1 MSDPPPALTESPR
14 RTRRRRFSPLFRRI
28 LFVNSVPLAIL
39 AGGLLYLDQYRD
51 SLIISE
57 LAALRT
63 QGEIIAAALGEAA
76 TETVTVTDE
85 RAPDATE
92 VEQLQEMSVRQILRR
107 LVEPAGIWARVYA
120 PTGELLADSRFL
132 PGSGGM
138 IEVAP
143 LPPLGDDEAWWAEV
157 AERLYDGVVGWLPRR
172 QRLPLYREFAEPRA
186 GNYQEVQR
194 ALQGEVGWGMR
205 ETEARR
211 LVLGVAVP
219 VQRFRQVLGALYLT
233 GEGSRV
239 DRALRDVRFDV
250 LRVALVS
257 LAITVLLSIYLARTI
272 ARPIRRLALA
282 ADRVRHGQGR
292 RLAALPD
299 LSRRGD
305 EIGDLSAALADMTR
319 ALWQRLD
326 AIERFAADVVHEIKN
341 PLTSLKSAVET
352 AARLNDPAQ
361 QRKLLQIIVDD
372 VSRIDRLLAD
382 IASASRLDAE
392 LSRGEAGPVDVA
404 SLLAALVDVHGATA
418 GEGAPRLE
426 LEPIVAASTKGGLG
440 KGGLGKGGLIVV
452 GIEERLGQVL
462 RNLIANAVS
471 FSPPGGTIRLS
482 ARALAGTV
490 EIAIDDEGPGIPEN
504 KLEQIFERFYSE
516 RPKSE
521 KFGTHSG
528 LGLAISRQIVEAHN
542 GTLQAFNRRDEA
554 GRVIGARF
562 VLRLPAE

>member
-1 MSDPPPALTESPR
+1 
-14 RTRRRRFSPLFRRI
+14 
-28 LFVNSVPLAIL
+28 
-39 AGGLLYLDQYRD
+39 
-51 SLIISE
+51 
-57 LAALRT
+57 
-63 QGEIIAAALGEAA
+63 
-76 TETVTVTDE
+76 
-85 RAPDATE
+85 
-92 VEQLQEMSVRQILRR
+92 
-107 LVEPAGIWARVYA
+107 
-120 PTGELLADSRFL
+120 
-132 PGSGGM
+132 
-138 IEVAP
+138 
-143 LPPLGDDEAWWAEV
+143 
-157 AERLYDGVVGWLPRR
+157 
-172 QRLPLYREFAEPRA
+172 
-186 GNYQEVQR
+186 
-194 ALQGEVGWGMR
+194 
-205 ETEARR
+205 
-211 LVLGVAVP
+211 
-219 VQRFRQVLGALYLT
+219 
-233 GEGSRV
+233 
-239 DRALRDVRFDV
+239 
-250 LRVALVS
+250 
-257 LAITVLLSIYLARTI
+257 
-272 ARPIRRLALA
+272 
-282 ADRVRHGQGR
+282 
-292 RLAALPD
+292 
-299 LSRRGD
+299 
-305 EIGDLSAALADMTR
+305 
-319 ALWQRLD
+319 
-326 AIERFAADVVHEIKN
+326 
-341 PLTSLKSAVET
+341 
-352 AARLNDPAQ
+352 
-361 QRKLLQIIVDD
+361 
-372 VSRIDRLLAD
+372 LAD

-504 KLEQIFERFYSE
+504 KLEQTFERFYSE

>member
-1 MSDPPPALTESPR
+1 MSDPPPTPTESPR

-57 LAALRT
+57 LTALKT
-63 QGEIIAAALGEAA
+63 QAEIIAAALGEAA

-85 RAPDATE
+85 GAPSATE

-143 LPPLGDDEAWWAEV
+143 LPPLGDEDEWWERA

-172 QRLPLYREFAEPRA
+172 QRLPLYREFAEPKA

-305 EIGDLSAALADMTR
+305 EIGDLSSALADMTR

-352 AARLNDPAQ
+352 AARLTDPAQ
-361 QRKLLQIIVDD
+361 QRKLLQVIVDD
-372 VSRIDRLLAD
+372 VARIDRLLAD
-382 IASASRLDAE
+382 IGSASRLDAE

-404 SLLAALVDVHGATA
+404 GLLQALVDVHIATA

-426 LEPIVAASTKGGLG
+426 LEPIVAASTKGGLV
-440 KGGLGKGGLIVV
+440 VV

-482 ARALAGTV
+482 ARAAAGAV

-516 RPKSE
+516 RPRSE

-528 LGLAISRQIVEAHN
+528 LGLAISRQIVEAHG
-542 GTLQAFNRRDEA
+542 GTIQAFNRRDEA